1 MEQLTKVFARHDYD
15 NVLAVTFL
23 NKEPN
28 QSPSQ
33 IAKSNKDAFEDKTG
47 VGVQELTEM
56 ANGQR
61 ADPKLESSP
70 IDEDNLEITQALE
83 LNKLKV
89 NNLTAKEEERP
100 VAAKDKEKVNDSMK
114 SKSHRAMVGMA

>member
-1 MEQLTKVFARHDYD
+1 MEELTKVFARHDYD

-47 VGVQELTEM
+47 VGV
-56 ANGQR
+56 
-61 ADPKLESSP
+61 
-70 IDEDNLEITQALE
+70 
-83 LNKLKV
+83 
-89 NNLTAKEEERP
+89 
-100 VAAKDKEKVNDSMK
+100 
-114 SKSHRAMVGMA
+114 